1 MKNTLKVKKNYSII
15 IAVIIL
21 ISTLFMS
28 VGYATMNSVT
38 LDITG
43 TANATAQSGVFITNV
58 ECLSNNGADTASS
71 TINNYYQTVLDSTM
85 VLGSSSSSNI
95 TYRITLCNNS
105 SKEYA
110 FAGTVYAD
118 NFYDNSNIKFDL
130 TGLEE
135 NDIIAANGGTII
147 FTITF
152 SYVGTNTTN
161 NTLHSYL
168 NFKFGISH
176 TVTYLNFGENSYPT
190 VVIDGET
197 YTNTFTSA
205 PATISVTMSGIKL
218 TTDQYTYS
226 NGTLTIANVTGNLE
240 IRNNTEN
247 LIIYESTEGVEFT
260 GSNYIDTGA
269 KLFSEANIDRN
280 FKITF
285 VITED
290 NQNQSAYNTLVSIMD
305 ESGAPYPGFLFRIGN
320 SSRITEYELTANS
333 IAGKGKAYYNYRS
346 DVEKIEICRINRI
359 LYARINDGKYE
370 QMQDYNAYTNYF
382 DVPLTIGASLN
393 SAGKPFRYFIGTLS
407 NIEVKYLTDDATL
420 TILNIIDSQ

>member
-1 MKNTLKVKKNYSII
+1 MKNILKTKKNYSVMIS
-15 IAVIIL
+15 VIIL

-28 VGYATMNSVT
+28 VGYASINSIT
-38 LDITG
+38 FDITG
-43 TANATAQSGVFITNV
+43 TASATAQSGVFITNV
-58 ECLSNNGADTASS
+58 EYVSNSSADTSAS
-71 TINNYYQTVLDSTM
+71 TINNYYETVLDSTI
-85 VLGSSSSSNI
+85 VLGNTSSSNI
-95 TYRITLCNNS
+95 TYRVTLYNNS
-105 SKEYA
+105 TEDYA
-110 FAGTVYAD
+110 FVGTVYAD
-118 NFYDNSNIKFDL
+118 NFYDNSNIDFQL
-130 TGLEE
+130 SGLEE
-135 NDIIAANGGTII
+135 NDIISANGGTIA

-152 SYVGTNTTN
+152 SYVGTDATN
-161 NTLHSYL
+161 NTLNSYL

-176 TVTYLNFGENSYPT
+176 TVKYLNFGENSYPT

-205 PATISVTMSGIKL
+205 PATISVTMSGIEL

-226 NGTLTIANVTGNLE
+226 NGTLTITNVTGNLE

-247 LIIYESTEGVEFT
+247 LIIYESTEGVVFT

-280 FKITF
+280 FKISF

-290 NQNQSAYNTLVSIMD
+290 DQNQSAYNTLVSIMD

-359 LYARINDGKYE
+359 LYARVNDGKYE
-370 QMQDYNAYTNYF
+370 QMQDYNTYTNYF

-407 NIEVKYLTDDATL
+407 DIEVKYLTDDATL